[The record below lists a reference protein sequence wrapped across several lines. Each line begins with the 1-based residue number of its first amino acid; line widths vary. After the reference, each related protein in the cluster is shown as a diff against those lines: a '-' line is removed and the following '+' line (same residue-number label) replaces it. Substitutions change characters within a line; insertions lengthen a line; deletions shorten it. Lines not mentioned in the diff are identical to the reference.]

1 MPLLRYC
8 LLLLI
13 VLSQINAQAKTL
25 VIYDP
30 QSSYDLVSHLSYICE
45 QENQTTF
52 TTSNIQKKTFQP
64 LNAHSV
70 AFSYRKSPCW
80 FKFQLNNPNQHLKK
94 LILDIPFSLLDHI
107 ELYTFNDKQI
117 LIEKYQ
123 SGDNIDYHLRPIHI
137 NNPAFHITLP
147 ALTTNN
153 YYLRIQT
160 TSPFSLPI
168 NLYTVDDFILHQS
181 NYELAIGA
189 FYGLAIGLLFYNFAL
204 WILTRERSQLL
215 YVFYLS
221 SSIVYFLWLHGILFR
236 LWPHSTDWNNHG
248 FYASILLM
256 VIAGLLFVRHY
267 LQLVTRPLL
276 NKSYY
281 FFIAITT
288 FILLIQ
294 FSLPLWLSARLA
306 PTLSILLIIIAIY
319 TGFRRW
325 QDQLAT
331 APLFIIAWINVL
343 LAAVYTITMNY
354 FGFGNI
360 THAIYAMQIAF
371 ALQQILLSIGLAQQM
386 NTLKAAKIR
395 YEHESHLAKAESAA
409 KSEFLARMSH
419 EIRTPMNAVIGV
431 TQLLQ
436 SSDLNTEQQQQV
448 SLLYNS
454 SKQLLELINDI
465 LDFSR
470 MDASKLTLS
479 AESFDLP
486 ALLSEC
492 VSLFTVVAQQKSLII
507 TYQPPANLPQWLEGD
522 SLRIRQILLNLLGNA
537 IKFTAQ
543 GEVSLAIDIIELSD
557 ENCRLQFSIKDSGI
571 GISSQQQALLFTAFS
586 QADSSI
592 TRQYGGSGLGLAISQ
607 QLVELM
613 GGSISI
619 ASELGQG
626 ATFSF
631 ILDFKRVIAPKAP
644 SVNADSSS
652 AQTTKLS
659 HLHVL
664 VAEDSLINQVVIRS
678 MLQRLGITHVM
689 VSNGQDALQT
699 MMQQHADF
707 DVVLMDYEMPIL
719 DGVSTVKQLRIWEQ
733 QQQLR
738 RLPVIA
744 LTAHALPHYVQ
755 LCRDAGM
762 DDFLTKPIFLGALST
777 KLQQFNHS

>member
-1 MPLLRYC
+1 MLLLRYC
-8 LLLLI
+8 LLWLF
-13 VLSQINAQAKTL
+13 VLSQAHAQADTL
-25 VIYDP
+25 VISDLKI
-30 QSSYDLVSHLSYICE
+30 SYDLVPHLSYICE
-45 QENQTTF
+45 QENQTAF
-52 TTSNIQKKTFQP
+52 TASNIAQQTFQP
-64 LNAHSV
+64 INSHSV
-70 AFSYRKSPCW
+70 AFSYRNPPCW
-80 FKFQLNNPNQHLKK
+80 FKFQLNNPSQHLQQ

-107 ELYTFNDKQI
+107 ELFTINDKQM
-117 LIEKYQ
+117 LVEQYQ
-123 SGDNIDYHLRPIHI
+123 SGDNIDYYLRPIAI

-147 ALTTNN
+147 TLTTHN

-168 NLYTVDDFILHQS
+168 YLYTVDDFILHQS
-181 NYELAIGA
+181 NYELAIGI
-189 FYGLAIGLLFYNFAL
+189 FYGVAIGLLFYNFAL
-204 WILTRERSQLL
+204 WYLTRERSQLL

-221 SSIVYFLWLHGILFR
+221 SSIIYFLWLHGILFR
-236 LWPHSTDWNNHG
+236 LWPHATNWNNHG

-256 VIAGLLFVRHY
+256 VITGLFFVRYY
-267 LQLVTRPLL
+267 LQLAARPLL

-281 FFIAITT
+281 VFITIT
-288 FILLIQ
+288 FSLLLIQ
-294 FSLPLWLSARLA
+294 FFLPLWLSARLV
-306 PTLSILLIIIAIY
+306 PTLSILLIIIALY

-331 APLFIIAWINVL
+331 APLFIIAWISVL
-343 LAAVYTITMNY
+343 LAAVYTISMNY

-360 THAIYAMQIAF
+360 THAIYAMQIGF

-395 YEHESHLAKAESAA
+395 YEQESHLAKAESAA

-419 EIRTPMNAVIGV
+419 EIRTPMNAVLGV

-436 SSDLNTEQQQQV
+436 SSPLNTEQQQQV

-470 MDASKLTLS
+470 MDANKLTLC

-492 VSLFTVVAQQKSLII
+492 VSLFTAVAQQKSLVLR
-507 TYQPPANLPQWLEGD
+507 YQQPADLPQWLEGD

-537 IKFTAQ
+537 IKFTAE
-543 GEVSLAIDIIELSD
+543 GEVCLTIDIVELRD
-557 ENCRLQFSIKDSGI
+557 DHCRLKFSIKDSGI
-571 GISSQQQALLFTAFS
+571 GISNQQQALLFTAFS

-613 GGSISI
+613 GGSIAI
-619 ASELGQG
+619 ASELGLG

-631 ILDFKRVIAPKAP
+631 ELDFKRVIAPAP
-644 SVNADSSS
+644 LANTQPSSS
-652 AQTTKLS
+652 QTT
-659 HLHVL
+659 HLANLHIL
-664 VAEDSLINQVVIRS
+664 VAEDSPINQVVIRS

-699 MMQQHADF
+699 MMQQHSDF

-755 LCRDAGM
+755 LCRNAGM